1 MPRQTITGTLTSEA
15 TYALGDP
22 VVLTLEI
29 ENTSSKA
36 WHLLTW
42 GTPFED
48 RLTGDCLIVERDGRP
63 VPYDGRIVKRGDPAS
78 TSYIEIAPGEKA
90 HTTIDITTAYAIDS
104 PGTYTATLNVT
115 FNDAF
120 SGPSGAAPRARA
132 AHQPLTLPPSSTTFT
147 VTAGAE
153 PRETDGQLARKVSAE
168 RGALAKSAARTPNF
182 VGGTDTERADTLIAH
197 GNAQQFAA
205 LAASQLSTTT
215 ASTNALYQTWFGAFD
230 QGRYDNVNKHYN
242 DISNTLLTDQVTY
255 DLTRDDCHSDWFAFT
270 HKGDRTV
277 WLCNLY
283 FSAPQIGTDCKF
295 GTLVHEWSHAV
306 SSTDDNVY
314 GETGCQSLATTDPGK
329 ATNNADSHE
338 YFAEHNAQ
346 SDFGKSL
353 TFVTDRSTFG
363 RDEIDAMLAAAS
375 PAVISAA
382 FFVHADGFW
391 PDKLGITAAS
401 LGSSPNVKPTIT
413 VSPAVPG
420 MTVSVTALQ
429 AEDTALPIAPQR
441 FTWVL
446 QVSFANDSG
455 FPSAA
460 GGVSVITLTATLP
473 GQSAGAQIRLVREPN
488 PYELDGATSWL
499 STDVRVFQ
507 IRAGENRFGATIGS
521 TPAAAS
527 AFIKQVLANLNGGIT
542 SEPFEGISTDQQ
554 TSALEL
560 SEKVNGTNVYNF
572 AIAKV
577 RYRGTTDIPNV
588 RVFFRLFPAA
598 TTSTN
603 FDGTTTYRRGT
614 SGSST
619 VPLLGLA
626 GDGSLLTVPCFA
638 DPRVDS
644 ATQAVT
650 SQIDPAN
657 VATIV
662 HAPGGAEKATY
673 FGCWLD
679 INQTQAQF
687 PAKPSPANGPW
698 SSGRKS
704 IQELLRNA
712 HQCLVA
718 EIAFDPDP
726 IPAGVSPGASDKL
739 AQRNLAIVE
748 SANPGLEDSRRIMT
762 TFDLHPARAVDDAV
776 KPVPD
781 ELQIEWGNTPAGSVA
796 TIFIPEVDASHIV
809 ALAGSRYANHTLTQ
823 VDGQTIEMPAS
834 GITYVP
840 LPPGAAFGLTG
851 LLSLELPDT
860 VRKGEVY
867 TVVVRQIA
875 DAPPARVVPPPPV
888 IGKTRRTVA
897 TAVSN
902 PQILRWRRIVGSY
915 QLTIPV
921 RTKATILVREE
932 RLLSVL
938 RWILAG
944 LGTDDRW
951 YPVFS
956 RYVAL
961 IGDRVGALGGNPD
974 QIKPS
979 PDGSG
984 VPAPGRPPGD
994 GSESEPGHDRRHR
1007 HDGKVSGLIY
1017 DCFGDFE
1024 GFLLDDCGSELSFR
1038 AREHRIESLADTAWR
1053 ERIAI
1058 SVFATGTDPH
1068 RPTSIVFRR
1077 VSSC

>member
-1 MPRQTITGTLTSEA
+1 MPRETFTSTLTSEA

-22 VVLTLEI
+22 VVLTLVI
-29 ENTSSKA
+29 ENTSSEP
-36 WHLLTW
+36 WHLLIW

-48 RLTGDCLIVERDGRP
+48 RLLGDCLIVERDGRP
-63 VPYDGRIVKRGDPAS
+63 VPYDGRIVKRGDPAAG
-78 TSYIEIAPGEKA
+78 SYIEVGPGERV
-90 HTTIDITTAYAIDS
+90 HTTIDITTGYAIDS

-120 SGPSGAAPRARA
+120 SGPSGSAPRLRA
-132 AHQPLTLPPSSTTFT
+132 AHELLTLPPSSTTFT
-147 VTAGAE
+147 VTAGEE
-153 PRETDGQLARKVSAE
+153 PRPTDGQLARKASAE
-168 RGALAKSAARTPNF
+168 RATLAKSAARTPNF
-182 VGGTDTERADTLIAH
+182 VGGTDSERADTLIAH

-205 LAASQLSTTT
+205 LAASQLNSTT
-215 ASTNALYQTWFGAFD
+215 ASTNALYETWFGAFD
-230 QGRYDNVNKHYN
+230 QGRYDNVTKHYN
-242 DISNTLLTDQVTY
+242 DISGTLLSEQVTY
-255 DLTRDDCHSDWFAFT
+255 DLTRDDCQSDWFAFT

-314 GETGCQSLATTDPGK
+314 GESGCQTLADNDPGK

-363 RDEIDAMLAAAS
+363 KDEIDAMLATAS
-375 PAVISAA
+375 PAVISQA

-391 PDKLGITAAS
+391 PDKLGISASS
-401 LGSSPNVKPTIT
+401 LGATPNVKPTIT

-429 AEDTALPIAPQR
+429 AEDTSLPIAPQR

-446 QVSFANDSG
+446 QVSFADDSG
-455 FPSAA
+455 FPTAA
-460 GGVSVITLTATLP
+460 GGVSTITLGATLA
-473 GQSAGAQIRLVREPN
+473 GLAAGAQIRLIREPN

-507 IRAGENRFGATIGS
+507 IRAGENRFGATIGT

-527 AFIKQVLANLNGGIT
+527 AFIKQALANLNGGLT
-542 SEPFEGISTDQQ
+542 SEPFESISTGQQ
-554 TSALEL
+554 TSVLEL
-560 SEKVNGTNVYNF
+560 SQKVGGTNVFNF

-577 RYRGTTDIPNV
+577 RYRGTTDISNV
-588 RVFFRLFPAA
+588 RAFFRLFPAA

-603 FDGTTTYRRGT
+603 YDATTTYRRASSGT
-614 SGSST
+614 AA
-619 VPLLGLA
+619 VPLLGVA

-638 DPRVDS
+638 EPRVDS
-644 ATQAVT
+644 ASQALTTQT
-650 SQIDPAN
+650 DPAN

-679 INQTQAQF
+679 INQTQPQF
-687 PAKPSPANGPW
+687 PAKPNPANGPW
-698 SSGRKS
+698 TSGRKS
-704 IQELLRNA
+704 VQELLRNA

-726 IPAGVSPGASDKL
+726 IPGGVSPGGSDKL

-748 SANPGLEDSRRIMT
+748 SPNPGLDDSRRIMT
-762 TFDLHPARAVDDAV
+762 TFDLHPARTDDAAR
-776 KPVPD
+776 PVPD
-781 ELQIEWGNTPAGSVA
+781 ELLIEWGNLPAGTVA
-796 TIFIPEVDASHIV
+796 TIFIPEVDAGQIV
-809 ALAGSRYANHTLTQ
+809 ELAGERYANHTLTQ
-823 VDGQTIEMPAS
+823 VDGQTIELTAS
-834 GITYVP
+834 GISYVP

-851 LLSLELPDT
+851 LLSLQLPDT
-860 VRKGEVY
+860 VRKGEAY
-867 TVVVRQIA
+867 TVVVRQVA
-875 DAPPARVVPPPPV
+875 DAPPGRVTPPPPV
-888 IGKTRRTVA
+888 IGKTARTRAAA
-897 TAVSN
+897 TSGQTRV
-902 PQILRWRRIVGSY
+902 LRWRRIVGSY

-944 LGTDDRW
+944 LAIDDRW
-951 YPVFS
+951 HPVFS

-961 IGDRVGALGGNPD
+961 TGDRVGALGGNPD
-974 QIKPS
+974 AIKPS

-984 VPAPGRPPGD
+984 VPAPGRPAGGEP
-994 GSESEPGHDRRHR
+994 EPEPGRGHR
-1007 HDGKVSGLIY
+1007 HDGKVSGLVY

-1024 GFLLDDCGSELSFR
+1024 GFLLEDCGHELSFK
-1038 AREHRIESLADTAWR
+1038 ARERRVESLADTAWR

-1058 SVFATGTDPH
+1058 TVFASGADPH
-1068 RPTSIVFRR
+1068 RPTSIVLRR
-1077 VSSC
+1077 APSC